1 MRFILFLSGIF
12 ILISCSS
19 EQTAGM
25 RKSFDGK
32 FTLTP
37 AESALLCF
45 DRYAELKTK
54 KSEKQAVLKTL
65 KNLDLYNKNNSLA
78 LIVSN
83 SKTERAKLFIQ
94 QHKEELLLEENLSFI
109 WQKRDRSSLLFLKDL
124 EKSIEIGSLVLSVKQ
139 EDSATVIQFAPF
151 AKRILSGFTMKHL
164 NRPILL
170 EINDQLIT
178 TVKSFGKLENG
189 ILKIDNY

>member
-25 RKSFDGK
+25 KKSFDGK

-83 SKTERAKLFIQ
+83 SKTERAKLFVSNTRRNYSL
-94 QHKEELLLEENLSFI
+94 KKTYPLFGEKRSFI
-109 WQKRDRSSLLFLKDL
+109 ALIFKRSRK
-124 EKSIEIGSLVLSVKQ
+124 
-139 EDSATVIQFAPF
+139 
-151 AKRILSGFTMKHL
+151 
-164 NRPILL
+164 
-170 EINDQLIT
+170 IN
-178 TVKSFGKLENG
+178 
-189 ILKIDNY
+189 